1 MNRWL
6 SSIGLGVALTAARAE
21 ISVDVPVEAP
31 TDRSG
36 PVIRVPAPL
45 RAAAETNAV
54 AFPAAPAANPGA
66 PRAAQPWRRLV
77 APAAEK
83 DSLTF
88 TNGDQFVGAFLGLEE
103 GVIHWQPT
111 LLKTPVRFRAAG
123 LDEVTLGVGPQTDL
137 SPPARWLVVLADG
150 SLLPARHLTFDDG
163 TLVADLAYAGAVRL
177 ERSHVAALRRCDATD
192 GGLVTLGDAPLYAP
206 PAKPKDANAEWSRMR
221 YREAKLP
228 DTFLL
233 EFPWDGRA
241 ARSVTLRLFAG
252 KGEDLGRVAP
262 AFYFD
267 WGLDSCHVRLEA
279 DASGRR
285 EDQPLS
291 EFLTNLAGRT
301 VWVGF
306 ALNRR
311 TGDAA
316 LYLDGQLHS
325 RAMLTGLMTLP
336 DFGVAVAD
344 RPSWRLAPRNVLISR
359 INDDLTLPVPPADR
373 DAARLINGDQ
383 VVGRLETVGANDLTF
398 VSTVGRM
405 VLPLDRVA
413 AVTFPRGTNA
423 PGHAGAVRVRLC
435 DGTSVRG
442 AWERADAQTV
452 VVRHAVLGPIA
463 FPRSALAEV
472 DGEAGSAANR
482 EFSPRILADALPD
495 GAQVIVR
502 AGMAGAAHWTV
513 MIGGR
518 YVFPTS
524 GCPSGLLEFHDGTSW
539 QGDLVGITNGVVQW
553 RHPAAFDP
561 LAVPRG
567 EVRRILPL
575 PRPLPPGFAT
585 ETATLRLAGGD
596 VLSGVL
602 GAVGG
607 ETVTVTPRYAGPLA
621 VPRRH
626 VSLVTPYPAAAD
638 ALEMP
643 LAAAAPGQPAPSLAA
658 GAVWLGAVRRPG
670 PLPDRVRLDFEAVW
684 PGRESVWPG
693 GAGMM
698 RVILFQRNDPRKP
711 ERLSAVFSPH
721 GTTFE
726 VRTPDRVVSTNFPP
740 IAVMTNLLAG
750 GCVNVTA
757 FADRANRRLRL
768 LLDGQAAGEW
778 REWDAPAPAGDALI
792 LAAGGRI
799 GAAVRHIV
807 LREWREDSPSPA
819 AVRSSPMPPRAPG
832 DARIIL
838 RNGDF
843 LTLKNLAADERTV
856 TGEHALL
863 GSLSLD
869 LAGVRAVDWERPVQ
883 SIRTGR

>member
-6 SSIGLGVALTAARAE
+6 SSIYLGVALTAARAE

-54 AFPAAPAANPGA
+54 ACPAAPAANPGA

-77 APAAEK
+77 APASEK

-88 TNGDQFVGAFLGLEE
+88 TNGDLFEGAFLGIEN
-103 GVIHWQPT
+103 GAIRWQPT
-111 LLKTPVRFRAAG
+111 LLKAPVRLRAAG
-123 LDEVTLGVGPQTDL
+123 LDEVTLGVGLQTD
-137 SPPARWLVVLADG
+137 SPPPVHWLVVLTDG
-150 SLLPARHLTFDDG
+150 SLLPARRLTFENG
-163 TLVADLAYAGAVRL
+163 KVAADCAYAGTVRL
-177 ERSHVAALRRCDATD
+177 DRGCIAALRRCDVTE

-206 PAKPKDANAEWSRMR
+206 PAADRPRMR
-221 YREAKLP
+221 YRDAKLP
-228 DTFLL
+228 DPFLL
-233 EFPWDGRA
+233 EFPWDDRA
-241 ARSVTLRLFAG
+241 PRWVSLRLFVGQA
-252 KGEDLGRVAP
+252 EDLGRAAP
-262 AFYFD
+262 AVYFD
-267 WGLDSCHVRLEA
+267 WGVDSGHVRWEP
-279 DASGRR
+279 ASGRK
-285 EDQPLS
+285 ESQSLS
-291 EFLTNLAGRT
+291 GLLTNLAGRA

-306 ALNRR
+306 ALNRK
-311 TGDAA
+311 TGEAA
-316 LYLDGQLHS
+316 LYLDGQLHC
-325 RAMLTGLMTLP
+325 RVLLTGRPIGLP
-336 DFGVAVAD
+336 DFGVAVTD
-344 RPSWRLAPRNVLISR
+344 TPSWRLAPRSVLISR
-359 INDDLTLPVPPADR
+359 INDDLSLPVPPADR
-373 DAARLINGDQ
+373 DAVRLTNGDQ
-383 VVGRLETVGANDLTF
+383 VVGRLETLGANDLVF
-398 VSTVGRM
+398 QATVGRM
-405 VLPLDRVA
+405 VLPMDRVA

-452 VVRHAVLGPIA
+452 VVRHAVLGPVA

-472 DGEAGSAANR
+472 DGEAGSVANR
-482 EFSPRILADALPD
+482 EFSPRILADALPA
-495 GAQVIVR
+495 GAQLTQR
-502 AGMAGAAHWTV
+502 NGMGAAARWTV
-513 MIGGR
+513 LRGGK
-518 YVFPTS
+518 YIFPTF
-524 GCPSGLLEFHDGTSW
+524 GCQPGLLEFHDGTSW
-539 QGDLVGITNGVVQW
+539 QGDLVGIANGVVQW

-561 LAVPRG
+561 LAIPCG
-567 EVRRILPL
+567 EVRRVLPL
-575 PRPLPPGFAT
+575 PRPLPTGSAM
-585 ETATLRLAGGD
+585 ETATLRLTGGD

-602 GAVGG
+602 GAAGG

-626 VSLVTPYPAAAD
+626 VALVTPYPAAAD
-638 ALEMP
+638 ALELP
-643 LAAAAPGQPAPSLAA
+643 LAAAAPGQPAPSSAA

-670 PLPDRVRLDFEAVW
+670 PLPDRVRLDFEVVW
-684 PGRESVWPG
+684 PGRESVWLG

-698 RVILFQRNDPRKP
+698 RVILFQRDDPREP

-750 GCVNVTA
+750 GCVHVTV

-778 REWDAPAPAGDALI
+778 RAWDAPAPAGDALI

-799 GAAVRHIV
+799 GAAVRHLV

-832 DARIIL
+832 DARVIL

-863 GSLSLD
+863 GSLTLD
-869 LAGVRAVDWERPVQ
+869 LAGVRVVDWERPDP